1 MNNEKIC
8 KITALEVQEI
18 ITMLGN
24 QFDSH
29 DFILMFIK
37 TYPYSYF
44 KLLDRYTNVTMVDA
58 QIALYLNH
66 HAVELQIEKIG
77 DVVSLNIMSNES
89 GCSLWKKK

>member
-1 MNNEKIC
+1 
-8 KITALEVQEI
+8 
-18 ITMLGN
+18 
-24 QFDSH
+24 
-29 DFILMFIK
+29 
-37 TYPYSYF
+37 
-44 KLLDRYTNVTMVDA
+44 MVDA

>member
-44 KLLDRYTNVTMVDA
+44 
-58 QIALYLNH
+58 
-66 HAVELQIEKIG
+66 
-77 DVVSLNIMSNES
+77 NISS
-89 GCSLWKKK
+89 I